1 MPRDRGL
8 PRDRLPEAL
17 IDFYG
22 LAPLPREGGR
32 FRRTWAGPTRP
43 DGRPEGSAIVMLL
56 TAEPGDFSALHRLPT
71 DEIWHYYRGDP
82 LTLLLLSEEADAP
95 DAGPPAIDTPHAGP
109 PTPGAPGTTATPAV
123 TPAPATPSPPTR
135 TVLLGPDILAG
146 QHVQFTVPAGTW
158 MAAEVADGG
167 SWTLFGCT
175 MAPGFT
181 FEDYE
186 HGDAAELAAR
196 FPQEA
201 ARIAVLSRP

>member
-1 MPRDRGL
+1 MDDECRSRE
-8 PRDRLPEAL
+8 RLPEAL
-17 IDFYG
+17 ADFYG

-32 FRRTWAGPTRP
+32 FRRTWAGPERP

-56 TAEPGDFSALHRLPT
+56 TDGPGDFSALHRLPT
-71 DEIWHYYRGDP
+71 DEIWHFYRGDP
-82 LTLLLLSEEADAP
+82 LTLFLLPEGG
-95 DAGPPAIDTPHAGP
+95 GPGGCLFPEGGGP
-109 PTPGAPGTTATPAV
+109 GGLPGDGGGTA
-123 TPAPATPSPPTR
+123 R
-135 TVLLGPDILAG
+135 TVTLGPDVLGG

-158 MAAEVADGG
+158 MAAEVAAGG

-196 FPQEA
+196 YPREA
-201 ARIAVLSRP
+201 ARITALCRP

>member
-1 MPRDRGL
+1 MDEHQVPRERGLPRDRGL
-8 PRDRLPEAL
+8 PHDRLPEAL

-32 FRRTWAGPTRP
+32 FRRTWAGPARP

-82 LTLLLLSEEADAP
+82 LTLLLLSEEADTP
-95 DAGPPAIDTPHAGP
+95 DAGPPATDTP
-109 PTPGAPGTTATPAV
+109 TTLA
-123 TPAPATPSPPTR
+123 PAPAPPTR
-135 TVLLGPDILAG
+135 TILLGPDVLAG

-196 FPQEA
+196 FPREA
-201 ARIAVLSRP
+201 VRIAALSRP